1 MEGEPSKV
9 ADAELLLLDTYH
21 PAGACFSFEHEHFFF
36 SLSLSFPSSVF
47 LSNIWLMIA
56 LVFGAWDDFNVI
68 VVQEGSWNLLGN
80 EWRTNT
86 ILWKAFSFQW
96 NISIG
101 CKLAGGREDGDHCN
115 MWTCTYFSLSLSLY
129 IYTYSLFMYI
139 HVIYV
144 CSAYGQSISWARCQA
159 YILGEPKAVA
169 RECQQRC
176 RGELV
181 QSKPTLSLNP
191 FASFAMLFFQD
202 KPTSRPRRQ
211 ETLHEEY
218 VPACCDERLIMI
230 DNQPFKK
237 RNMLVLHFREDL
249 GTMLSRCCISKVAW
263 SNLTHVSFRLAL
275 TFGRN
280 LQERDGQL
288 K

>member
-21 PAGACFSFEHEHFFF
+21 PAGACFSFEHEHFL

-56 LVFGAWDDFNVI
+56 LVFVAWDDFNVI

-80 EWRTNT
+80 EWRHQHNT
-86 ILWKAFSFQW
+86 LESLQLSVEHFHRVQACWGEGRRWSLQHVNMYISFVH
-96 NISIG
+96 IFLSP
-101 CKLAGGREDGDHCN
+101 
-115 MWTCTYFSLSLSLY
+115 SLSLSLN

-181 QSKPTLSLNP
+181 HSKPTLSLNP
-191 FASFAMLFFQD
+191 FA
-202 KPTSRPRRQ
+202 
-211 ETLHEEY
+211 
-218 VPACCDERLIMI
+218 
-230 DNQPFKK
+230 
-237 RNMLVLHFREDL
+237 
-249 GTMLSRCCISKVAW
+249 
-263 SNLTHVSFRLAL
+263 
-275 TFGRN
+275 
-280 LQERDGQL
+280 
-288 K
+288 

>member
-1 MEGEPSKV
+1 
-9 ADAELLLLDTYH
+9 
-21 PAGACFSFEHEHFFF
+21 
-36 SLSLSFPSSVF
+36 
-47 LSNIWLMIA
+47 
-56 LVFGAWDDFNVI
+56 
-68 VVQEGSWNLLGN
+68 
-80 EWRTNT
+80 
-86 ILWKAFSFQW
+86 
-96 NISIG
+96 
-101 CKLAGGREDGDHCN
+101 
-115 MWTCTYFSLSLSLY
+115 
-129 IYTYSLFMYI
+129 MYI

-176 RGELV
+176 RGELMH
-181 QSKPTLSLNP
+181 SKPTLSLNP

-211 ETLHEEY
+211 ETLHERY

-230 DNQPFKK
+230 DNQPFQK
-237 RNMLVLHFREDL
+237 RNILVLHFREDL

-263 SNLTHVSFRLAL
+263 SNLTHVSCRLAL